1 MRESAGCAPAR
12 STIIGEPEAAP
23 IPFRRGRKDDGRSS
37 ANTGPMLSSLRCGA
51 KTRSGKPCG
60 SPAVSGGKRCR
71 MRLWCAGI
79 RGSARQ
85 PECAEARP
93 LYARSHRGTS
103 ATAGADAAIADA
115 DSRHRLIASVQV
127 PGAEGR
133 LHCAVVS
140 IVARGLTS
148 GRKRRGP
155 SSSNR
160 HWLAA
165 SCRKRVR
172 LALTGSARELH
183 AKLPA

>member
-23 IPFRRGRKDDGRSS
+23 IPFRRSRKDDGRSS

-71 MRLWCAGI
+71 MHGGAPGSGAP
-79 RGSARQ
+79 RGNQNALKHGLYTRGAIEERRQ
-85 PECAEARP
+85 LRALMRQS
-93 LYARSHRGTS
+93 RH
-103 ATAGADAAIADA
+103 ADL
-115 DSRHRLIASVQV
+115 RHRLIASVQV